1 MIKGGNKMASKNEIL
16 ERKDIEKEEQWDL
29 ESMFIDFTAW
39 DKSYNE
45 AKRMAN
51 DFESYRE
58 KVGSSSEVLLNVLK
72 DMGELYRITS
82 HLYSYAHMK
91 LDEDTREGSS
101 QALSDKALG
110 LYVEVKEKTSYV
122 VPEILKLDLAMLD
135 KYYEENPELQL
146 YKKHI
151 GNIMR
156 QKEHTLSAREE
167 SILAQMGEISNSPQ
181 KIFSM
186 LNNADIKFP
195 MIKDEEGKDVELTH
209 GNFIPFMESTNRDV
223 RKGAFQA
230 LYTTYKGFK
239 NTFAASLNGDL
250 KKNIFNANVRNY
262 KSSREA
268 SLDENNVSLTVY
280 DNLINSIHKNLDSM
294 HKYMEI
300 RKRALGVEELHMYD
314 LYTPIVK
321 DVDFKIPFEE
331 GVNLIKKALTPLGEE
346 YMQVVEEGF
355 SSRWID
361 IYENRGK
368 RSGAYSSGSYDSKP
382 FILLNYHDTLD
393 NAFTTAHELGHSIHS
408 YFTRKN
414 QPFIYGDYSIFVA
427 EVASTA
433 NESLLMDYMLKNVKD
448 KNEKLYLLNHY
459 LESFRTTVF
468 RQTMFAEFEK
478 IINEYL
484 EAGGS
489 LTADYLC
496 EEYKKINQLYYG
508 ANVVIDDEIGMEW
521 ARIPHFYYN
530 YYVFQ
535 YATGYSA
542 AVALSEKI
550 LTEGKPAVDRYI
562 NFLKSGSSDY
572 PLNVLKTA
580 GVDMTT
586 EEPVNNAMKLF
597 SKLVDEMDKLI

>member
-1 MIKGGNKMASKNEIL
+1 MTSKNEIL
-16 ERKDIEKEEQWDL
+16 ERKDIQKEQQWDL
-29 ESMFIDFTAW
+29 ESMFVDFSAW
-39 DKSYNE
+39 DKSYDN
-45 AKRMAN
+45 AKNMAK
-51 DFESYRE
+51 DIESYKGR
-58 KVGSSSEVLLNVLK
+58 VVASSENLYNVLK
-72 DMGELYRITS
+72 DMDELYRITG

-91 LDEDTREGSS
+91 LDEDTREGDS
-101 QALSDKALG
+101 QALEDKGMG
-110 LYVEVKEKTSYV
+110 LYVEVGEKTSYV
-122 VPEILKLDLAMLD
+122 VPEILTLEPEKLIE
-135 KYYEENPELQL
+135 YYEEKPELKL

-151 GNIMR
+151 YNIMR
-156 QKEHTLSAREE
+156 QKEHVLSAREE
-167 SILAQMGEISNSPQ
+167 SILAQMGEVGNSPQ

-195 MIKDEEGKDVELTH
+195 TIKDEEGKDVEITH
-209 GNFIPFMESTNRDV
+209 GNFIPLMESKDRDV
-223 RKGAFQA
+223 RKAAFEA
-230 LYTTYKGFK
+230 LYGTYKGFK

-250 KKNIFNANVRNY
+250 KKNIFNATIRNY

-268 SLDENNVSLTVY
+268 SLDQNNISLSVY

-294 HKYMEI
+294 HKYMDI

-321 DVDFKIPFEE
+321 DVDFKIPYEE
-331 GVNLIKKALTPLGEE
+331 GVELVKKSLAPLGEE
-346 YMQVVEEGF
+346 YMEVVEEGF

-368 RSGAYSSGSYDSKP
+368 KSGAYSGGSYDSKP

-393 NAFTTAHELGHSIHS
+393 NVFTTAHELGHSIHS
-408 YFTRKN
+408 YFTRKT
-414 QPFIYGDYSIFVA
+414 QPYVYGNYSIFVA

-433 NESLLMDYMLKNVKD
+433 NEALLLDYMLNNVKD

-478 IINEYL
+478 IINEHL
-484 EAGGS
+484 EAGGA

-496 EEYKKINQLYYG
+496 ETYKKINELYYG
-508 ANVVIDDEIGMEW
+508 PNMVVDDEIAMEW

-535 YATGYSA
+535 YATGFSA
-542 AVALSEKI
+542 AVALSGKI
-550 LTEGKPAVDRYI
+550 LEEGKPAVDRYI

-586 EEPVNNAMKLF
+586 EEPVNNAMKIF

>member
-1 MIKGGNKMASKNEIL
+1 MESNKEIL
-16 ERKDIEKEEQWDL
+16 ERKDIKKEHQWDL
-29 ESMFIDFTAW
+29 ESMFINFNEW
-39 DKSYNE
+39 EKSYNK
-45 AKRMAN
+45 AKEMAR
-51 DFESYRE
+51 DFILY
-58 KVGSSSEVLLNVLK
+58 KGGVVSSAENFYNVLRDK
-72 DMGELYRITS
+72 DDLYRITE

-91 LDEDTREGSS
+91 LDEDTREGKS
-101 QALSDKALG
+101 QELSDKGLG
-110 LYVEVKEKTSYV
+110 LYVEVEEKTSFL
-122 VPEILKLDLAMLD
+122 VPEILNLEPNTLDRYFQE
-135 KYYEENPELQL
+135 KPELKV
-146 YKKHI
+146 YKQYI
-151 GNIMR
+151 EDIMR
-156 QKEHTLSAREE
+156 QKEHILSSREE
-167 SILAQMGEISNSPQ
+167 SILAQMGEVGNSPQ

-186 LNNADIKFP
+186 LNNADLKFP
-195 MIKDEEGKDVELTH
+195 TIKDEDGKDVEITH
-209 GNFIPFMESTNRDV
+209 GNFIPLMESKNRDV
-223 RKGAFQA
+223 RKKAFEA
-230 LYTTYKGFK
+230 LYNTYKGFK

-250 KKNIFNANVRNY
+250 KNNIFNSNVRKY

-268 SLDENNVSLTVY
+268 SLNQNNISLSVY
-280 DNLINSIHKNLDSM
+280 DNLINSIHNNLGSM
-294 HKYMEI
+294 YKYMEI

-321 DVDFKIPFEE
+321 DVDLKIPYEE
-331 GVNLIKKALTPLGEE
+331 GVEIVKRALTPLGEE
-346 YMQVVEEGF
+346 YMAVVEEGF

-368 RSGAYSSGSYDSKP
+368 RSGAYSGGSYDSKP

-393 NAFTTAHELGHSIHS
+393 NVFTVAHELGHSIHS
-408 YFTRKN
+408 YFTRKT
-414 QPFIYGDYSIFVA
+414 QPFVYGNYSIFVA

-433 NESLLMDYMLKNVKD
+433 NEALLMDYMLKNVKD
-448 KNEKLYLLNHY
+448 KNERLYLLNHY

-484 EAGGS
+484 ESGGAI
-489 LTADYLC
+489 TADYLC
-496 EEYKKINQLYYG
+496 ETYKDINKLYYG
-508 ANVVIDDEIGMEW
+508 PNMVVDDEIGMEW

-550 LTEGKPAVDRYI
+550 LQEGKPAVDRYI

>member
-1 MIKGGNKMASKNEIL
+1 MESNKEIL
-16 ERKDIEKEEQWDL
+16 ERKDIKKEHQWDL
-29 ESMFIDFTAW
+29 ESMFINFNEW
-39 DKSYNE
+39 EKSYNK
-45 AKRMAN
+45 AKEMAR
-51 DFESYRE
+51 DFILY
-58 KVGSSSEVLLNVLK
+58 KGGVVSSAENFYNVLRDK
-72 DMGELYRITS
+72 DDLYRITE

-91 LDEDTREGSS
+91 LDEDTREGKS
-101 QALSDKALG
+101 QELSDKGLG
-110 LYVEVKEKTSYV
+110 LYVEVEEKTSFL
-122 VPEILKLDLAMLD
+122 VPEILTLDPNTLD
-135 KYYEENPELQL
+135 RYFQEKPELKV
-146 YKKHI
+146 YKQYI
-151 GNIMR
+151 EDIMR
-156 QKEHTLSAREE
+156 QKEHILSSREE
-167 SILAQMGEISNSPQ
+167 SILAQMGEVGNSPQ

-186 LNNADIKFP
+186 LNNADLKFP
-195 MIKDEEGKDVELTH
+195 TIKDEDGKDVEITH
-209 GNFIPFMESTNRDV
+209 GNFIPLMESKNRDV
-223 RKGAFQA
+223 RKKAFEA
-230 LYTTYKGFK
+230 LYNTYKGFK

-250 KKNIFNANVRNY
+250 KNNIFNSNVRKY

-268 SLDENNVSLTVY
+268 SLNQNNISLSVY
-280 DNLINSIHKNLDSM
+280 DNLINSIHNNLGSM
-294 HKYMEI
+294 YKYMEI

-321 DVDFKIPFEE
+321 DVDLKIPYEE
-331 GVNLIKKALTPLGEE
+331 GVEIVKRALTPLGEE
-346 YMQVVEEGF
+346 YMAVVEEGF

-368 RSGAYSSGSYDSKP
+368 RSGAYSGGSYDSKP

-393 NAFTTAHELGHSIHS
+393 NVFTVAHELGHSIHS
-408 YFTRKN
+408 YFTRKT
-414 QPFIYGDYSIFVA
+414 QPFVYGNYSIFVA

-433 NESLLMDYMLKNVKD
+433 NEALLMDYMLKNVKD
-448 KNEKLYLLNHY
+448 KNERLYLLNHY

-484 EAGGS
+484 ESGGAI
-489 LTADYLC
+489 TADYLC
-496 EEYKKINQLYYG
+496 ETYKDINKLYYG
-508 ANVVIDDEIGMEW
+508 PNMVVDDEIGMEW

-550 LTEGKPAVDRYI
+550 LQEGKPAVDRYI

>member
-1 MIKGGNKMASKNEIL
+1 MESNKEIL
-16 ERKDIEKEEQWDL
+16 ERKDIKKEHQWDL
-29 ESMFIDFTAW
+29 ESMFIDFDEW
-39 DKSYNE
+39 EKSYNK
-45 AKRMAN
+45 AKEMAR
-51 DFESYRE
+51 DFILY
-58 KVGSSSEVLLNVLK
+58 KGGVVSSAENFYNVLRDK
-72 DMGELYRITS
+72 DDLYRITE

-91 LDEDTREGSS
+91 LDEDTREGKS
-101 QALSDKALG
+101 QELSDKGLG
-110 LYVEVKEKTSYV
+110 LYVEVEEKTSFL
-122 VPEILKLDLAMLD
+122 VPEILTLEPNTLDRYFQE
-135 KYYEENPELQL
+135 KPELKV
-146 YKKHI
+146 YKQYI
-151 GNIMR
+151 EDIMR
-156 QKEHTLSAREE
+156 QKEHILSSREE
-167 SILAQMGEISNSPQ
+167 SILAQMGEVGNSPQ

-186 LNNADIKFP
+186 LNNADLKFP
-195 MIKDEEGKDVELTH
+195 TIKDEDGKDVEITH
-209 GNFIPFMESTNRDV
+209 GNFIPLMESKNRDV
-223 RKGAFQA
+223 RKKAFEA
-230 LYTTYKGFK
+230 LYNTYKGFK

-250 KKNIFNANVRNY
+250 KNNIFNSNVRKY

-268 SLDENNVSLTVY
+268 SLNQNNISLSVY
-280 DNLINSIHKNLDSM
+280 DNLINSIHNNLGSM
-294 HKYMEI
+294 YKYMEI

-321 DVDFKIPFEE
+321 DVDLKIPYEE
-331 GVNLIKKALTPLGEE
+331 GVEIVKRALTPLGEE
-346 YMQVVEEGF
+346 YMAVVEEGF

-368 RSGAYSSGSYDSKP
+368 RSGAYSGGSYDSKP

-393 NAFTTAHELGHSIHS
+393 NVFTVAHELGHSIHS
-408 YFTRKN
+408 YFTRKT
-414 QPFIYGDYSIFVA
+414 QPFVYGNYSIFVA

-433 NESLLMDYMLKNVKD
+433 NEALLMDYMLKNVKD
-448 KNEKLYLLNHY
+448 KNERLYLLNHY

-478 IINEYL
+478 TINEYL
-484 EAGGS
+484 ESGGAI
-489 LTADYLC
+489 TADYLC
-496 EEYKKINQLYYG
+496 ETYKDINKLYYG
-508 ANVVIDDEIGMEW
+508 PNMVVDDEIGMEW

-550 LTEGKPAVDRYI
+550 LKEGKPAVDRYI

-586 EEPVNNAMKLF
+586 EEPVSNAMKLF

>member
-1 MIKGGNKMASKNEIL
+1 MASKSEIL
-16 ERKDIEKEEQWDL
+16 ERKEIPKEKQWDL
-29 ESMFIDFTAW
+29 ESMFVDFNAW
-39 DKSYNE
+39 ESSYNK
-45 AKRMAN
+45 AKEMAKN
-51 DFESYRE
+51 FESYKG
-58 KVGSSSEVLLNVLK
+58 KVIASSENLYNVLN
-72 DMGELYRITS
+72 DMGELYRITE
-82 HLYSYAHMK
+82 HLYAYAHMK
-91 LDEDTREGSS
+91 LDEDTREGNS
-101 QALSDKALG
+101 QALSDKGLG
-110 LYVEVKEKTSYV
+110 LYVEVEEKTSFV
-122 VPEILKLDLAMLD
+122 VPEILTLDLAILE
-135 KYYEENPELQL
+135 KYYQEKPELKL

-151 GNIMR
+151 ENIMR
-156 QKEHTLSAREE
+156 QKEHILSAREE
-167 SILAQMGEISNSPQ
+167 SILAQMGEVANSPQ

-195 MIKDEEGKDVELTH
+195 TIKDEEGKDVEVTH
-209 GNFIPFMESTNRDV
+209 GNFIPLMESKDRDV
-223 RKGAFQA
+223 RKRAFEA
-230 LYTTYKGFK
+230 LYSTYKGFK

-250 KKNIFNANVRNY
+250 KKNIFNATVRNY

-268 SLDENNVSLTVY
+268 SLDQNKVSLSVY
-280 DNLINSIHKNLDSM
+280 DNLINSIHNNLDSM
-294 HKYMEI
+294 YKYMEI

-321 DVDFKIPFEE
+321 DVDFKIPYDE
-331 GVNLIKKALTPLGEE
+331 GVELVKKALTPLSDE
-346 YMQVVEEGF
+346 YMAVVEEGF

-361 IYENRGK
+361 VYENRGK

-393 NAFTTAHELGHSIHS
+393 NVFTVAHELGHSIHS
-408 YFTRKN
+408 YFTRKT
-414 QPFIYGDYSIFVA
+414 QPYVYGNYSIFVA

-459 LESFRTTVF
+459 LESFRTTIF

-478 IINEYL
+478 MINEYL
-484 EAGGS
+484 ESGGA

-496 EEYKKINQLYYG
+496 ETYKKINELYYG
-508 ANVVIDDEIGMEW
+508 PNVVVDDEIAMEW

-542 AVALSEKI
+542 AVALSQKI
-550 LTEGKPAVDRYI
+550 LEEGKPAVDRYI

>member
-1 MIKGGNKMASKNEIL
+1 MASNNEIL
-16 ERKDIEKEEQWDL
+16 ERKDIPKEHQWDL
-29 ESMFIDFTAW
+29 ESMFVDVKAW
-39 DKSYNE
+39 EESYNK
-45 AKRMAN
+45 AKEMAKN
-51 DFESYRE
+51 FGSY
-58 KVGSSSEVLLNVLK
+58 KGQVVSSSKNLYEALK
-72 DMGELYRITS
+72 DMGELVRITEN
-82 HLYSYAHMK
+82 LYSYAHMR

-101 QALSDKALG
+101 QALSDRGLG
-110 LYVEVKEKTSYV
+110 LLVEVGEKTSFV
-122 VPEILKLDLAMLD
+122 EPEILTLDLATLER
-135 KYYEENPELQL
+135 YYEEEPELIL
-146 YKKHI
+146 YKKYI

-156 QKEHTLSAREE
+156 QKDHVLSSREE
-167 SILAQMGEISNSPQ
+167 SILAQLGEVANSPQ

-195 MIKDEEGKDVELTH
+195 TIKNEDGKDVEITH
-209 GNFIPFMESTNRDV
+209 GNFIPFMESTNRAV
-223 RKGAFQA
+223 RKSAFEA
-230 LYTTYKGFK
+230 LYTTYKGYK

-268 SLDENNVSLTVY
+268 SLDRNNVSLSVY
-280 DNLINSIHKNLDSM
+280 DNLIKSVHNNLDSM
-294 HKYMEI
+294 YKYMDI

-321 DVDFKIPFEE
+321 DVDFKIPYEE
-331 GVNLIKKALTPLGEE
+331 GVELVKKALVPLGEE
-346 YMQVVEEGF
+346 YMKVVEEGF

-361 IYENRGK
+361 VYENRGK

-393 NAFTTAHELGHSIHS
+393 NVFTTAHELGHSIHS
-408 YFTRKN
+408 YFTRKA
-414 QPFIYGDYSIFVA
+414 QPYVYGDYSIFVA

-433 NESLLMDYMLKNVKD
+433 NESLLIEYMLKNVKD

-468 RQTMFAEFEK
+468 RQTMFAEFEMT
-478 IINEYL
+478 INKYL
-484 EAGGS
+484 ESGGA

-496 EEYKKINQLYYG
+496 ETYKKINELYYG
-508 ANVVIDDEIGMEW
+508 PNIVVDEEIAMEW

-530 YYVFQ
+530 FYVFQ
-535 YATGYSA
+535 YATGFSA

-550 LTEGKPAVDRYI
+550 LAEGKPAVDRYI

-572 PLNVLKTA
+572 PLNVLKVA